1 MKKSLIWCLLAIV
14 LVAGVLVY
22 FAPMKLTK
30 VVTEEKDMRMI
41 LNVFRIENGEPEIE
55 VVEYQE
61 ITVEQKR
68 EVLAVL
74 EEYSYRRTPETV
86 VSDGTM
92 EDMGEKMLTVHVMG
106 ENTAESVVLT
116 SSGKIS
122 VNGRVY
128 WMKGAGEM
136 MEEILGIVG

>member
-74 EEYSYRRTPETV
+74 EEYSYRRTLETV